1 MNINSSNGLAV
12 MTLHADLGLIHAP
25 SCVTQTP
32 LKRRSPT
39 YERRLARRHA
49 RRLSANDEAAEA
61 SYILAGKTDN
71 VCIEAE
77 KPNNEIVAVDD
88 KVEKPLMLK
97 GAAAKLAFT
106 EDISSMA
113 VKPMPDE
120 GATPCKV
127 VDIHESSVAE
137 QAVGSTLDLVDNG
150 TD

>member
-1 MNINSSNGLAV
+1 
-12 MTLHADLGLIHAP
+12 
-25 SCVTQTP
+25 
-32 LKRRSPT
+32 
-39 YERRLARRHA
+39 
-49 RRLSANDEAAEA
+49 
-61 SYILAGKTDN
+61 
-71 VCIEAE
+71 
-77 KPNNEIVAVDD
+77 
-88 KVEKPLMLK
+88 MLK

-113 VKPMPDE
+113 VKTMPDE